1 MKQPSLTVNR
11 LVHLT
16 PLLIVALLFVGCGKK
31 HATQAPAAEPPIA
44 QVQVQPAQ
52 SGERARTDHAVGTLR
67 ARQGASLEARVPGRI
82 VDMPV
87 GLGQPVQA
95 GELLV
100 RLDAAEFKARLTQA
114 EAALEQAS
122 REYKRVS
129 KLLEGQAATRAEADA
144 AEARLRGAE
153 ASVAE
158 ARTMLGY
165 VEIHAPF
172 AGVITRKSANV
183 GDFAASGKSLLEL
196 ENPSE
201 LRLEADVPESSGGN
215 LKPGMELTVVIG
227 EQQLT
232 GKVSEIAPTADVSS
246 RTFLVKVDLPKIP
259 WAKSGQFAR
268 VLIPSG
274 SISSLRVPEGAVLH
288 RGQLEIAFIVVDNV
302 AQMRLVKTGSRIG
315 DQYEI
320 LAGLDAGDRVVVN
333 GIANLVD
340 GQKVEVR

>member
-1 MKQPSLTVNR
+1 MKQPYTPTVNR
-11 LVHLT
+11 LLHLT
-16 PLLIVALLFVGCGKK
+16 PLLVFFLFVGCGKK
-31 HATQAPAAEPPIA
+31 HTTQAPAAELPIA
-44 QVQVQPAQ
+44 QVQVQPTE

-67 ARQGASLEARVPGRI
+67 ARQRAVLEARVPGRI
-82 VDMPV
+82 AEITV

-183 GDFAASGKSLLEL
+183 GDFAASGKSLLEM

-215 LKPGMELTVVIG
+215 LKPGMELTVVLG
-227 EQQLT
+227 EKQLA

-246 RTFLVKVDLPKIP
+246 RTFLVKVDLPRIP

-268 VLIPSG
+268 LLIPSG
-274 SISSLRVPEGAVLH
+274 SISSLRVPAVAVLH
-288 RGQLEIAFIVVDNV
+288 RGQLEIAFVVVDNV
-302 AQMRLVKTGSRIG
+302 ARMRLVKTGSRVG